1 MKDQSGQALIV
12 LLFFMIIAITLS
24 TTAIAVVASNS
35 LSVTSTEE
43 STHAL
48 EIAEAGAQ
56 DGLIRLIRTP
66 NFSGETLTVSGGSA
80 TVVVTGTSIKTILST
95 GVNGSFKRKIQVT
108 ASFASGIFT
117 ITGWQEVP

>member
-1 MKDQSGQALIV
+1 MKNQSGQALIV

-56 DGLIRLIRTP
+56 DGIIRLIRTP

-80 TVVVTGTSIKTILST
+80 TVVVTGTSTKTILST
-95 GVNGSFKRKIQVT
+95 GVNGSFTRKIQVT
-108 ASFASGIFT
+108 VLFANGILT
-117 ITGWQEVP
+117 VTGWQEVP

>member
-1 MKDQSGQALIV
+1 MKNQSGQALIV

-35 LSVTSTEE
+35 LAVTSMEE

-56 DGLIRLIRTP
+56 DGLIRLIRAP

-80 TVVVTGTSIKTILST
+80 TVVITGASTKTILST
-95 GVNGSFKRKIQVT
+95 GVTGTFKRKIQVIV
-108 ASFASGIFT
+108 SFTNGIFT
-117 ITGWQEVP
+117 VTGWQEVP

>member
-1 MKDQSGQALIV
+1 MKHQSGQALIV

-35 LSVTSTEE
+35 LSVTNTEE

-66 NFSGETLTVSGGSA
+66 NFSGETLTVNGGSA
-80 TVVVTGTSIKTILST
+80 TVVVTGSSMKTILST
-95 GVNGSFKRKIQVT
+95 GVNGNFTRKIQVT
-108 ASFASGIFT
+108 ASFAGGILT

>member
-1 MKDQSGQALIV
+1 MKNQSGQALIV

-35 LSVTSTEE
+35 LSVTRTEE

-56 DGLIRLIRTP
+56 NALIRLIRVPGYT
-66 NFSGETLTVSGGSA
+66 GETLTVNGGSA
-80 TVVVTGTSIKTILST
+80 TVVVTGGSTKTILST
-95 GVNGSFKRKIQVT
+95 GVNGSFTRKIQVQGT
-108 ASFASGIFT
+108 FSGGIFT
-117 ITGWQEVP
+117 VTSWKEVS